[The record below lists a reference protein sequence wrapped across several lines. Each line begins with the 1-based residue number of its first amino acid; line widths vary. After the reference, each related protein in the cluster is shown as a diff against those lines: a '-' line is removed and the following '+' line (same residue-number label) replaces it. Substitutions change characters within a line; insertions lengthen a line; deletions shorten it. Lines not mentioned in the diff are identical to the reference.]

1 MTRML
6 TLLGGNAHPALTT
19 AVASALGVDA
29 ASRTLQR
36 FPDSEIQAEL
46 GVSVRGQDV
55 YLLQPTGPPVADHLL
70 ELLLLADATRRGGAA
85 RVTAVIPYFGY
96 ARQDRR
102 AHGREAL
109 GARVVADMV
118 GAAHVDSVVAI
129 ALHTSAIEGFFSAP
143 LLHLSAVPALAEELR
158 ASVERPA
165 VVVAPDLGAVKL
177 AEQYAQLLQ
186 LPTAVVRK
194 VRLSGTEVRA
204 TEIVG
209 DVRGRVPIVVDDM
222 ISTAGTVHAAVNA
235 LLAAECN
242 PHVIVAATHGLF
254 VGPAVERLRA
264 LPLTR
269 LLVTDTL
276 PAPSTSSLPVH
287 VVSVAPL
294 LADAIRRLQRPTP
307 DTERTNHD

>member
-1 MTRML
+1 MTRTL
-6 TLLGGNAHPALTT
+6 TLFGGNAHPALTT

-36 FPDSEIQAEL
+36 FPDSEIEAEL
-46 GVSVRGQDV
+46 GVSVRGQSV
-55 YLLQPTGPPVADHLL
+55 YLLQPTGPPVADHLI

-102 AHGREAL
+102 AHEREAL

-118 GAAHVDSVVAI
+118 EAAHIDSVVAI
-129 ALHTSAIEGFFSAP
+129 DLHTSAIEGFFSAP
-143 LLHLSAVPALAEELR
+143 LLHLSAVPALAEALR
-158 ASVERPA
+158 ASVAWPA

-177 AEQYAQLLQ
+177 AEQYAQRLQ

-204 TEIVG
+204 TEIIG
-209 DVRGRVPIVVDDM
+209 DVRGHVPIVVDDM
-222 ISTAGTVHAAVNA
+222 ISTAGTVRAAVHA
-235 LLAAECN
+235 LLAAGCQQR
-242 PHVIVAATHGLF
+242 VFVAATHGVF
-254 VGPAVERLRA
+254 VGPAEERLRD
-264 LPLTR
+264 LPLAR

-276 PAPSTSSLPVH
+276 PAPSTSSLPVQ

-294 LADAIRRLQRPTP
+294 LADAIRILQRPMP
-307 DTERTNHD
+307 DPERFAHH